1 MVSVISNELRQ
12 KMELWLASV
21 KAFLND
27 QRAGFPEG
35 ALNLVDELVDHSEA
49 PEGLL
54 ALAWL
59 LEEKDG
65 SVSPEVARRLVELTG
80 GFITKEEFPPSV
92 IHTLDLGGV

>member
-1 MVSVISNELRQ
+1 
-12 KMELWLASV
+12 MELWLASV
-21 KAFLND
+21 KAFVND

-35 ALNLVDELVDHSEA
+35 ALSFVDRLVDHSEA

-65 SVSPEVARRLVELTG
+65 SVSPEVARRLVDLTG
-80 GFITKEEFPPSV
+80 GLIAREEFPPSV
-92 IHTLDLGGV
+92 IQAVDLDGTWRD